1 MIQLKTD
8 EWSGESLTA
17 LFYFKKTR
25 KILLMF
31 VKQLF
36 EDFEH
41 LENRKESNLN
51 KTCCCRPFKNG
62 YNESGRIYLYNSIA
76 RA

>member
-1 MIQLKTD
+1 
-8 EWSGESLTA
+8 
-17 LFYFKKTR
+17 
-25 KILLMF
+25 MF
-31 VKQLF
+31 VKQIF

-41 LENRKESNLN
+41 LENRKEGNLN

>member
-25 KILLMF
+25 KIGIYAEKPGPYHQKIDEHIKGFDGYMW
-31 VKQLF
+31 QLTHISSTNQRNF
-36 EDFEH
+36 GAIT
-41 LENRKESNLN
+41 N
-51 KTCCCRPFKNG
+51 
-62 YNESGRIYLYNSIA
+62 I
-76 RA
+76 

>member
-1 MIQLKTD
+1 MERCHSERD
-8 EWSGESLTA
+8 
-17 LFYFKKTR
+17 R

-31 VKQLF
+31 VKQIF

-51 KTCCCRPFKNG
+51 KKDLLLQAG
-62 YNESGRIYLYNSIA
+62 S
-76 RA
+76 